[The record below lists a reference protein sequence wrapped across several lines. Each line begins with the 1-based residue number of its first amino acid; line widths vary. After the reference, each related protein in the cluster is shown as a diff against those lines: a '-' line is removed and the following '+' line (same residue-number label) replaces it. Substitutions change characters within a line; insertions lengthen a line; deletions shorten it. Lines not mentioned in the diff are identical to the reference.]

1 MDRENGGRRPRS
13 PAKVKRS
20 EDTSKRLI
28 EAAGKLIGRYGY
40 SGCSIARITAR
51 AGVAHGAFYLHFK
64 SQQELFDHLLPT
76 LGAQMLDE
84 ISGAVRDSEGV
95 LDLERKGITANFD
108 YLRSK
113 PYMYRVLR
121 EAQLYA
127 PKAFERHNTSI
138 VARYAKSLHR
148 SMEAQQVKDFS
159 EDEIQVVASMLIGA
173 RDYILDRYCVEGR
186 VIRRLPAK
194 VLDAYI
200 QFVAHGLSAPPNS
213 IASRTRNNTLK
224 SPDATEPDVTFP

>member
-1 MDRENGGRRPRS
+1 MDRMKTARGARAS
-13 PAKVKRS
+13 AKVKRT
-20 EDTSKRLI
+20 EDTRKRLI

-51 AGVAHGAFYLHFK
+51 AGVAHGTFYLHFK
-64 SQQELFDHLLPT
+64 SQQALFDDLLPT

-84 ISGAVRDSEGV
+84 ISEAIRDSAGV

-127 PKAFERHNTSI
+127 PKAFETHNNAI

-148 SMEAQQVKDFS
+148 SMEAHQVKDFS
-159 EDEIQVVASMLIGA
+159 EEEIQVVASMLIGA
-173 RDYILDRYCVEGR
+173 RDYILDRYCVDGLA
-186 VIRRLPAK
+186 IRPLPARS
-194 VLDAYI
+194 
-200 QFVAHGLSAPPNS
+200 GG
-213 IASRTRNNTLK
+213 
-224 SPDATEPDVTFP
+224 